1 MTAAGAQWNYKA
13 EEEDDSM
20 KVGPGESMR
29 REDRFRVSC
38 HTWNLALS
46 IHRELDTVEAEKSQ
60 RGRRRRPALLGE
72 KKGRRAEGE
81 YKQSTA
87 IHVNKNGI
95 MKLLYFAC

>member
-38 HTWNLALS
+38 HTWNLALAYIES
-46 IHRELDTVEAEKSQ
+46 WIAWKQKRVREEEDDD
-60 RGRRRRPALLGE
+60 RHYWGR
-72 KKGRRAEGE
+72 KKGGE
-81 YKQSTA
+81 QR
-87 IHVNKNGI
+87 VNI
-95 MKLLYFAC
+95 SRVQQYM